1 MARIYDADAVEAMR
15 EVTMHVHLKRRA
27 EFRIRVWL
35 GVRLMALAA
44 WVMNCNIQL
53 TDGDE

>member
-27 EFRIRVWL
+27 EFRVRVWL